1 MASSSMPDDNVAQ
14 APSPVDSA
22 PRDQTPWRLLVSA
35 AVWLLAG
42 LFAQVCTGFLAGF
55 VAGVHNEFAQHNS
68 GPLWTLPPWL
78 MWLLSVGALQLTLLS
93 AAWRRSL
100 QVGRGDRRLGL
111 GIGPLHRQKLLVG
124 LMTTIIPAVIYWIHL
139 LQHFVIKVPAT
150 SLTIVSMISG
160 STISA
165 LGFLLIVGILAP
177 LAEEW
182 FFRGWLWTGLRHH
195 WDESLV
201 AAATG
206 CLWLAVHAL
215 EGLARPL
222 FLIPLAIFL
231 SVARRCCGSVR
242 ASFIL
247 HLLNNMIF
255 LGLAFAAR

>member
-1 MASSSMPDDNVAQ
+1 MPDDNVAQ
-14 APSPVDSA
+14 APSPVDPA

-55 VAGVHNEFAQHNS
+55 VAGVHNEFAQHNG
-68 GPLWTLPPWL
+68 GPLWTVPPWL
-78 MWLLSVGALQLTLLS
+78 IGLLSMGALQLTLLG

-111 GIGPLHRQKLLVG
+111 GIGPLHRQSLLVG
-124 LMTTIIPAVIYWIHL
+124 LMTTIIPIVICWMFL
-139 LQHFVIKVPAT
+139 VQHFVIKAPAT
-150 SLTIVSMISG
+150 LLTIVPRV
-160 STISA
+160 STSTPSA
-165 LGFLLIVGILAP
+165 EIGLLLIVGILAP

-182 FFRGWLWTGLRHH
+182 FFRGWLWTGLRHY

-201 AAATG
+201 AVATG

-222 FLIPLAIFL
+222 FLIPLAISL

-255 LGLAFAAR
+255 LGLAFAAH